1 MKRLGGRENKG
12 NLGQMEWIPLR
23 KLRNDL
29 ADGENDGI
37 ISKRSAP
44 VGNRIGM
51 TNSVNKKD

>member
-1 MKRLGGRENKG
+1 MK
-12 NLGQMEWIPLR
+12 QTSLR
-23 KLRNDL
+23 KLIIDL